1 MGNELVQLLEAEFNE
16 LYETSDVIKIET
28 KIRNIRFLSELTKF
42 NVCPSQVVL
51 ECLKKCLDEF
61 HGHHIEIITHLL
73 ECCGKY
79 LVKMEDSKLKFNN
92 LLDFLQRLKESNKTL
107 TYPNPLPNYLSIE
120 ENINTKAM
128 ASLDNAYF

>member
-42 NVCPSQVVL
+42 NVCPSQVV
-51 ECLKKCLDEF
+51 
-61 HGHHIEIITHLL
+61 L